1 MTDESSRC
9 PWCGSDPLYVAY
21 HDTEWGVPVRDDTR
35 LFEML
40 TLEGAQAGLSWRTVL
55 VRREAYREAFEG
67 FDPARIVRFGES
79 DIARLMANPGLIR
92 HEGKIRS
99 TISNARAFLDL
110 VEREG
115 AFASWL
121 WAFVDGAPKI
131 NRFATLAEVPAKTAT
146 SDALSRALKRHGFK
160 FVGSTICYAYMQG
173 CGLVNDHLTTC
184 FRHRE
189 LTPHN

>member
-1 MTDESSRC
+1 MTDESTRC
-9 PWCGSDPLYVAY
+9 PWCGTDPLYVAY
-21 HDTEWGVPVRDDTR
+21 HDREWGVPVRDDTR

-55 VRREAYREAFEG
+55 TRREGYRDAFEG
-67 FDPARIVRFGES
+67 FDPTRIVRFGEA
-79 DIARLMANPGLIR
+79 DVARLMANPGIIR
-92 HEGKIRS
+92 HEGKIRA

-115 AFASWL
+115 AFAPWL
-121 WAFVDGAPKI
+121 WDFVGGAPNI
-131 NRFATLAEVPAKTAT
+131 NRFSTLADVPAKTDT
-146 SDALSRALKRHGFK
+146 SDALSRALKQLGFK
-160 FVGSTICYAYMQG
+160 FVGSTICYAYMQA

-184 FRHRE
+184 FRHRA